1 METRTQE
8 QGLELRASEMQLN
21 GVELVVGRE
30 YLMGNDNL
38 KFKYFGIV
46 RSAYDK
52 THSIPDTF
60 VHRFVLGKIEDNEVK
75 AIAQVDILQS
85 NLQTSPD
92 GTVISNN
99 ETQYPTRIFFPM
111 PASSLKGD
119 LLTFN
124 RFMKFI
130 RYSQFLQEESK

>member
-8 QGLELRASEMQLN
+8 QGLELRVSEIQLM
-21 GVELVVGRE
+21 GAELVVGRE
-30 YLMGNDNL
+30 YPMRNDNL

-46 RSAYDK
+46 RSSYDK
-52 THSIPDTF
+52 KHSIPDTF

-92 GTVISNN
+92 GKVISNN
-99 ETQYPTRIFFPM
+99 ETQYPMRIFFPM